1 MTGLVRR
8 SSFLFALPL
17 AVAAL
22 VAACGSNN
30 TNSAFTPTPEGGSPT
45 DGSSSGSSS
54 GSTGSGSGSLLGDA
68 SGSSSGGNS
77 DAAAG
82 FDVQPSAMQTVTVTL
97 GQKPPTVVFK
107 AFENGQPVG
116 AGWTVDRGDLAG
128 ITMGTSVTGTVS
140 PTGAGGG
147 LVTVTAGRGGAT
159 LTRQVFIKVVGTQN
173 GGNPNAPGEGAQI
186 PTTVGQ
192 LTSGGGVGG
201 VGGEGL
207 GGGVTDAGTIAALN
221 NPMNNG
227 QAQGLAYLYP
237 YDQTVWARGLL
248 APLLQWTWSTNDA
261 DAIQIR
267 LATTSGS
274 FTWTGNFGR
283 PAILMQT
290 GGAYIRAP
298 IPQDIWTI
306 ATNTAGGPT
315 PNKMT
320 DKLTINLVVA
330 KGGQGYGPISE
341 TWTVAP
347 GLLDGIIY
355 YNSYGTQLAQ
365 NLGGAVGG
373 NGMFGGA
380 VLSIKV
386 GDTGPQL
393 AAGASGTTAQCRV
406 CHSVAAG
413 GSRLVVQHGDSYSTS
428 SAYDLKP
435 TGNVET
441 VMTHD
446 ATFPGMYADGS
457 MALTEGGQLL
467 PLPNDATPLT
477 VAGLSSVTTDL
488 GTPAFSPDGKH
499 VVMNPMAG
507 SSTVTTP
514 SQQLWVMDFAFAGG
528 TGTFSNPVLV
538 ADYTGQSADSRPG
551 WGAFLSDSKSLVF
564 QHQSQAGADGNGSS
578 LYTRKGELSQIYWTS
593 TANASA
599 VTPLDQLNGKGYAPK
614 LPSPINM
621 SCTGD
626 GVQVG
631 NIDADHSD
639 DVDHNYEPT
648 VNPLAA
654 GGYAWVVFTS
664 RRMYGSVSD
673 IPPFCSDPRGVD
685 LIQNITPKKLWVAA
699 IDLNAAPGKDASH
712 PAFYLPAQELLAG
725 NSRAFWVLEPC
736 RADGSSCTSGDMC
749 CNGYCEAG
757 ADGGLVCSNKPPN
770 ANCSQQGD
778 KCTSNA
784 DCCMS
789 TDSCING
796 FCEQSMSQ

>member
-1 MTGLVRR
+1 MARSGRR
-8 SSFLFALPL
+8 SSLWFALPVV
-17 AVAAL
+17 VAAL
-22 VAACGSNN
+22 ASACGSG
-30 TNSAFTPTPEGGSPT
+30 SSGSVFIPMPEAGPT
-45 DGSSSGSSS
+45 DGSSGSSS
-54 GSTGSGSGSLLGDA
+54 GTSSSSSSGSFGGDA
-68 SGSSSGGNS
+68 SGSSSGAT

-82 FDVQPSAMQTVTVTL
+82 FDVQPSTLQTVTVTL
-97 GQKPPTVVFK
+97 GQKVPTVVFK
-107 AFENGQPVG
+107 AYENGQPVG

-128 ITMGTSVTGTVS
+128 ITMGTSTSGTVT
-140 PTGAGGG
+140 PTAAGGG
-147 LVTVTAGRGGAT
+147 LVTVTAGRGGVT
-159 LTRQVFIKVVGTQN
+159 LQRQVFIKVFGTQN
-173 GGNPNAPGEGAQI
+173 GSNPNAPGEGPQI

-207 GGGVTDAGTIAALN
+207 GGSVTDAGTQAALN
-221 NPMNNG
+221 NPQNSG
-227 QAQGLAYLYP
+227 QAQGLTFLYP
-237 YDQTVWARGLL
+237 YDGTVWARGLL
-248 APLLQWTWSTNDA
+248 APLLQWDWATGDA

-274 FTWTGNFGR
+274 FTWTGSFGR
-283 PAILMQT
+283 PPILMQT
-290 GGAYIRAP
+290 GGNYIRAP
-298 IPQDIWTI
+298 IPQDVWAM

-315 PNKMT
+315 PNKKV
-320 DKLTINLVVA
+320 DQLTINLVVA

-393 AAGASGTTAQCRV
+393 AAGASGNTAQCRV
-406 CHSVAAG
+406 CHSVSAD
-413 GSRLVVQHGDSYSTS
+413 GSRLVVQHGDNYGTS
-428 SAYDLKP
+428 SAYDLTP
-435 TGNVET
+435 GGNVEH

-446 ATFPGMYADGS
+446 ATFPGMYKDGS
-457 MALTEGGQLL
+457 MALTESGQLL
-467 PLPNDATPLT
+467 PLPTDTTPLG
-477 VAGLSSVTTDL
+477 VAGLSTFATDL

-499 VVMNPMAG
+499 VVANPMAG
-507 SSTVTTP
+507 PGVTTP
-514 SQQLWVMDFAFAGG
+514 AQQLWVTDFAFAAG

-538 ADYTGQSADSRPG
+538 VDDTGKPTDTRPG
-551 WGAFLSDSKSLVF
+551 WGAFLPDGKSVVF
-564 QHQSQAGADGNGSS
+564 QHQSKAGSDGNGSS
-578 LYTRKGELSQIYWTS
+578 LYTRKGELSQIGWTS
-593 TANASA
+593 AADATH
-599 VTPLDQLNGKGYAPK
+599 VTPLDALNGKGYAPK
-614 LPSPINM
+614 LATPISM
-621 SCTGD
+621 TCTGD

-631 NIDADHSD
+631 GIDADHSD

-648 VNPLAA
+648 VNPLPA
-654 GGYAWVVFTS
+654 GGYVWVVFTS
-664 RRMYGSVSD
+664 RRMYGSVAN
-673 IPPFCSDPRGVD
+673 IPPFCSDPRGVN
-685 LIQNITPKKLWVAA
+685 LITNITTKKLWVAA
-699 IDLNAAPGKDASH
+699 IDVNAAPGTDASH

-725 NSRAFWVLEPC
+725 NSRAFWVLTPC
-736 RADGSSCTSGDMC
+736 EADGSSCTSGDQC
-749 CNGYCEAG
+749 CNGYCEQG
-757 ADGGLVCSNKPPN
+757 PGDGGLVCSNKPPN
-770 ANCSQQGD
+770 ASCSQQGD